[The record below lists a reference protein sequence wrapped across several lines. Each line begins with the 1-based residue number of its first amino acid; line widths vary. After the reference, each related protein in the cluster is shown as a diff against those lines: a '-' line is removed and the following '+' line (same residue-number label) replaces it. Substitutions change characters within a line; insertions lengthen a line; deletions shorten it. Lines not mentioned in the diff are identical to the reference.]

1 MIPGAMVAPA
11 PSTKAVS
18 QCGGMKGLGSKT
30 EMGGKT
36 VCSKKFC
43 CNNSLKKGKKNAQKA
58 YLIVFMFH
66 FFSL

>member
-36 VCSKKFC
+36 VCSKNLCF
-43 CNNSLKKGKKNAQKA
+43 NNSLK
-58 YLIVFMFH
+58 
-66 FFSL
+66 